1 MSTTRRMLRLYAS
14 ARVPAMM
21 SSVDPDTG
29 DELDYRFSLANERTF
44 LAWIRTS
51 LALVAGGLAAA
62 KLLNFDSEVLRWA
75 VAGPPIVAGAV
86 MAADAVQ
93 RWRRYE
99 DAMRAGLPLPTGRG
113 LQVLGI
119 GVCLYAAVVLAAAL
133 IDG

>member
-1 MSTTRRMLRLYAS
+1 
-14 ARVPAMM
+14 MM
-21 SSVDPDTG
+21 SSVTQDPG

-44 LAWIRTS
+44 LAWIRTA

-62 KLLNFDSEVLRWA
+62 KLLNFDSEMLRWV
-75 VAGPPIVAGAV
+75 VAGPPIVAGAA

-99 DAMRAGLPLPTGRG
+99 DAMRAGARLPTGRG
-113 LQVLGI
+113 LQVLGF
-119 GVCLYAAVVLAAAL
+119 GACVYAAVVLAAAL